1 MSFGGHNPYQP
12 PWQPNGG
19 PHPPPP
25 PSPPGPYVPPQ
36 PGPPPY
42 GPHSPYPYGPHPY
55 GPPPTLVRR
64 MREDEWP
71 PLREFLRGLR
81 LHGCLWA
88 MAVMCAWPMVFGL
101 LVGYPLARSARRPAR
116 RIFPSR
122 ARHRLVDDDVTRL
135 QRRRAWTATV
145 MSLLILAVYGKP
157 EDVDQAQQQFTIR
170 LFITPWLL
178 LLSAPVVVAALFH
191 WSSPDARRAMRA
203 PLRTAGKSVLWYVG
217 AFTAV
222 PLLGGAIYYTRTY
235 LEKNLN
241 VWVPFALL
249 VPLLWMLL
257 FIAFASGPAVR
268 RAFNTADVHPAL
280 PALLTGGLVWEF
292 SAINLAVGGLPPGPP
307 LVQLAALVG
316 GPASVTAVAWWEV
329 RRLRTRYGVRLRN

>member
-1 MSFGGHNPYQP
+1 
-12 PWQPNGG
+12 
-19 PHPPPP
+19 
-25 PSPPGPYVPPQ
+25 
-36 PGPPPY
+36 PPY
-42 GPHSPYPYGPHPY
+42 GPQ
-55 GPPPTLVRR
+55 PPPTLVRR
-64 MREDEWP
+64 LREDEWP
-71 PLREFLRGLR
+71 PLREFLSGLR

-122 ARHRLVDDDVTRL
+122 ARHRLVDDDVARM
-135 QRRRAWTATV
+135 QKRRAWTATL

-157 EDVDQAQQQFTIR
+157 EDVDQAQQQFTMR
-170 LFITPWLL
+170 LFVTPWLL

-191 WSSPDARRAMRA
+191 WSSPGTRRAMRA
-203 PLRTAGKSVLWYVG
+203 PLRTAGRSALWYVG

-222 PLLGGAIYYTRTY
+222 PLLAGAIYYTRTH
-235 LEKNLN
+235 LAPDMN
-241 VWVPFALL
+241 VWAPFALL
-249 VPLLWMLL
+249 VPLLWVLL

-268 RAFNTADVHPAL
+268 SAFNTADVHPAL

-292 SAINLAVGGLPPGPP
+292 AALNLAVGGPPPGPP

-329 RRLRTRYGVRLRN
+329 RRLRTRYGVRLRA